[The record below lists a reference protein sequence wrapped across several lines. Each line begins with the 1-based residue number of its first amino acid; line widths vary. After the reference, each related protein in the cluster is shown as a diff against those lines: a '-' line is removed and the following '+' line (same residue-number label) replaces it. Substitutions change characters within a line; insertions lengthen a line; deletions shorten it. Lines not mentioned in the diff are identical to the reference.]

1 MKEEYCRLCMEDI
14 TRNMRVRDFLTQDQ
28 LLCTDCLAKLK
39 RIDRH
44 VVWEG
49 ISMHILYEYN
59 DFLESMIFQ
68 FKEGHDVALADV
80 FFYSDIKKLNDKYRH
95 CAFVLLPS
103 SEEKLKERGFLPMRE
118 MLRRAHVEIV
128 EPFYKTSN
136 YKQSLQSF
144 KNRGE
149 IRHVMRR
156 KDDVILPKKRLVIVD
171 DVCTSGS
178 SIAWAYQLLSSHTYK
193 IEVLVLSATH
203 LFVENCD
210 KKDLKKQ
217 MMFSILGHVR
227 RKGKVK

>member
-28 LLCTDCLAKLK
+28 LLCADCLAKLK

-95 CAFVLLPS
+95 
-103 SEEKLKERGFLPMRE
+103 
-118 MLRRAHVEIV
+118 
-128 EPFYKTSN
+128 
-136 YKQSLQSF
+136 
-144 KNRGE
+144 
-149 IRHVMRR
+149 
-156 KDDVILPKKRLVIVD
+156 
-171 DVCTSGS
+171 
-178 SIAWAYQLLSSHTYK
+178 
-193 IEVLVLSATH
+193 
-203 LFVENCD
+203 
-210 KKDLKKQ
+210 
-217 MMFSILGHVR
+217 
-227 RKGKVK
+227 